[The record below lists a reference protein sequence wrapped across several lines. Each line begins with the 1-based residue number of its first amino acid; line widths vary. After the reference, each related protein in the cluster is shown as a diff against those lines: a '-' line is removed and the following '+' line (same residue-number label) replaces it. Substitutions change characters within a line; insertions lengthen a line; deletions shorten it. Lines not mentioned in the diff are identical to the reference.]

1 VPYDAGN
8 ANPGKP
14 ADVTTSEPI
23 SQLYSRKILTY
34 AADIPRLGRL
44 DAPDASGDAV
54 SRLCGSEVH
63 VEINV
68 EGTRV
73 TDFAQEVKA
82 CALGQTSASIVGRN
96 VIGATRDEISKARD
110 QTAAMLKE
118 GAPAPTGR
126 FAELEVLA
134 AVKDY
139 PARHAS
145 VLLVFDALLKAFN
158 ELETST

>member
-1 VPYDAGN
+1 LTAP
-8 ANPGKP
+8 
-14 ADVTTSEPI
+14 EPI

-44 DAPDASGDAV
+44 VAPDASGDAV

-63 VEINV
+63 VEINAD
-68 EGTRV
+68 GARV

-96 VIGATRDEISKARD
+96 VIGATRGEI
-110 QTAAMLKE
+110 QTAHDEMEAMLKE

-145 VLLVFDALLKAFN
+145 VLLVFDAILKAFKD
-158 ELETST
+158 LEAPA